1 MKKNIG
7 ATRALSPTPLL
18 KTLALA
24 AACFSS
30 PVQRRLPPLPPLPP
44 LLPLSPLQGRPCRSC
59 AWPTLN

>member
-30 PVQRRLPPLPPLPP
+30 PVQRRLPPL
-44 LLPLSPLQGRPCRSC
+44 SPLQGRPCRSC